1 MRRPVEFALIALILM
16 KPMIV
21 LCFAIGFGAMAE
33 GQGVQNMFVG
43 LVIFILAC
51 FAWPVLAKFMT
62 FSTVGGGSAIASGLM
77 SSVGSSAASASGGYR
92 PEMGGAGAVG
102 GGSAYTRALEQ
113 DTAQTSA
120 SGSNAAP
127 VSGGGT
133 GAGAASGAGR
143 SFGSKVFG
151 TVALPLQLLAAGKD
165 TLESGMS
172 STAGH
177 AGLDHGAAGGR
188 HVVIAQRH
196 APAGP
201 GHPSEAPPAAGDAPP
216 PLRPPS
222 PPTQE

>member
-1 MRRPVEFALIALILM
+1 
-16 KPMIV
+16 
-21 LCFAIGFGAMAE
+21 
-33 GQGVQNMFVG
+33 
-43 LVIFILAC
+43 
-51 FAWPVLAKFMT
+51 MT

-102 GGSAYTRALEQ
+102 GGSAYTQALEQ

-120 SGSNAAP
+120 SGSNAARAP
-127 VSGGGT
+127 
-133 GAGAASGAGR
+133 GAGASAGR

-188 HVVIAQRH
+188 HVVIAQRRVS
-196 APAGP
+196 A
-201 GHPSEAPPAAGDAPP
+201 GHPPEAQPEGTEAPQAPVLP
-216 PLRPPS
+216 PPS
-222 PPTQE
+222 PPSQGQP